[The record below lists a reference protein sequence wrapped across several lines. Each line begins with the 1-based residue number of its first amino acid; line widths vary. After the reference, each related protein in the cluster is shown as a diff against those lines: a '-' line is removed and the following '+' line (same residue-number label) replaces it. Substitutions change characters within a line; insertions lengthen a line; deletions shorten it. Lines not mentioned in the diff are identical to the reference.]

1 MESQSGPPD
10 LDILAKDLISNAP
23 ATGPGS
29 VAAVWASQKQ
39 STGGVPE
46 GLSGWICRLSV
57 LVAARVDALPTLRQG
72 SCKALW
78 KWCRRETAPVP
89 SVLNKDANWAGC
101 PTGGPDLI
109 GFGPGQA
116 ALCREL
122 YNFGPA
128 R

>member
-29 VAAVWASQKQ
+29 VAAVVIS
-39 STGGVPE
+39 
-46 GLSGWICRLSV
+46 
-57 LVAARVDALPTLRQG
+57 RVDALPTLRQG